1 MVWERRGRWKGGRG
15 CSTIG
20 SPTGTSTGRRGLC
33 CFRPVSSGGMVV
45 HVSQQRRKVAD
56 GVSDICPNNKKRQT
70 FVGQGAVRRQS
81 TRSRRQYAFM
91 ETLNNDS
98 RPHPIL
104 VIINLCVDEGGILL
118 EGHRGLHRLKTVSV
132 YVLGVTIESV
142 SDPQNCRYNGPM
154 TC

>member
-1 MVWERRGRWKGGRG
+1 MVWERRGGWKEGRS

-20 SPTGTSTGRRGLC
+20 RPTGTSTGHRGLC
-33 CFRPVSSGGMVV
+33 CVRSVAFGRMVV

-70 FVGQGAVRRQS
+70 FFGQGAVRRQS
-81 TRSRRQYAFM
+81 ACSRRQYVFM

-104 VIINLCVDEGGILL
+104 VIINLCVDEGDILL

-142 SDPQNCRYNGPM
+142 CGARKCRYNGSKAG
-154 TC
+154 